1 LARSRSRIES
11 FGIPIRI
18 CCFAPDGNP
27 RMQEAAPPLPR
38 SMPVSGLSGLIRRT
52 PPVSPFSWHNLLMPL
67 CVLNFSRRCRV
78 TTDAT
83 SPVAADAHESRA
95 AEAKSMSK
103 SMVLLW
109 TFIVFP
115 LGYNDAIH
123 STALQVIFL
132 LARSAPFVILCT
144 IVLRRRFFHAP
155 LPARWP
161 EEAPIL
167 SQLNR
172 LESIGWVSLF
182 LYIIAAII
190 TNIVFGRHSSS
201 YALLHEAFWTLI
213 GWSLLLQ
220 SYIED
225 HKPLPPAPP
234 PTPPYDPSKSWAT
247 TMKPLHSDQ
256 WGQTAD
262 R

>member
-1 LARSRSRIES
+1 
-11 FGIPIRI
+11 
-18 CCFAPDGNP
+18 
-27 RMQEAAPPLPR
+27 
-38 SMPVSGLSGLIRRT
+38 
-52 PPVSPFSWHNLLMPL
+52 
-67 CVLNFSRRCRV
+67 V
-78 TTDAT
+78 TTDTT
-83 SPVAADAHESRA
+83 SPVAADAQESRA
-95 AEAKSMSK
+95 ADAKSMSK
-103 SMVLLW
+103 SMALLW
-109 TFIVFP
+109 TVIALPV
-115 LGYNDAIH
+115 GTQDAIH
-123 STALQVIFL
+123 STTLQVICV

-172 LESIGWVSLF
+172 LESMGFVSIILC
-182 LYIIAAII
+182 IIAAII
-190 TNIVFGRHSSS
+190 AHIVFGRHSSS
-201 YALLHEAFWTLI
+201 YAFLHEAFWTLI
-213 GWSLLLQ
+213 GWSFLTQ

-225 HKPLPPAPP
+225 RKPLPPEPP
-234 PTPPYDPSKSWAT
+234 VTPYDPSNSWAA